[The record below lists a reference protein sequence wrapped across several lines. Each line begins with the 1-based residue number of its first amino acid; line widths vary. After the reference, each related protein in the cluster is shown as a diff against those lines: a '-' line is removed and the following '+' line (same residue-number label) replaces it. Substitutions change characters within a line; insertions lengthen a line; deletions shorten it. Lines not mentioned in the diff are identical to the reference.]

1 MGTVS
6 FSLFLIFVPL
16 CFFTS
21 FFYNKEDKFF
31 KRFFKSFLHAL
42 CIGIIS
48 IFLFLVMD
56 DVKFN
61 MRDRYGYFS
70 FPVKLFEFLADFSLY
85 SLAIIYNL
93 AVLIAM
99 KFDKN

>member
-1 MGTVS
+1 
-6 FSLFLIFVPL
+6 
-16 CFFTS
+16 
-21 FFYNKEDKFF
+21 
-31 KRFFKSFLHAL
+31 
-42 CIGIIS
+42 
-48 IFLFLVMD
+48 MD

-99 KFDKN
+99 KFDKK